1 MSVLV
6 FTWTLTRTKAWFP
19 SSVLLPVC
27 RHFQHEL
34 PEAVSSRSPHQA
46 APSGLHHPHP
56 PLDFC
61 AVLQSPAL
69 RLPAHRHALLHLRHH
84 RHAGGGRRIAC
95 LFNHQSPGCDSNE
108 CFLRIRCLATLSWMT
123 TLTSPN
129 TTTSRPSPVRWCC
142 CSGKTAWEVLFGWL
156 KFHVDYFISTEKTK
170 RWMVSIVKLCIYMI
184 HMYLNFSGWWQS
196 SKLGLLHID

>member
-6 FTWTLTRTKAWFP
+6 FTWTLTRTKVWFP

-84 RHAGGGRRIAC
+84 RHAGGGRRIVC

-108 CFLRIRCLATLSWMT
+108 CFLGIRCLATLSWMT

-142 CSGKTAWEVLFGWL
+142 CSGRTAERFCLGGWSFTL
-156 KFHVDYFISTEKTK
+156 IILYRQRKQNDGWFPLLNCVFIWFT
-170 RWMVSIVKLCIYMI
+170 CIWI
-184 HMYLNFSGWWQS
+184 SVVGDNLPS
-196 SKLGLLHID
+196 